1 MKVVNRQ
8 AIILGYSDHAHVVLD
23 ILISNMYTPIAYCDQ
38 EVKENNPYNLE
49 YLGSENDEIVLGHF
63 ASKSVFISIGDNHIR
78 ERIFN
83 YLQKNDIN
91 LPFIAHKSAIIS
103 PSAKLGQAS
112 IIMPGAVINAFAHI
126 GKAVICNSSSIIEH
140 GCMVGNFSHIAPG
153 AVLAGNV
160 KIGSSSFIGANS
172 VVKNG
177 IKIGDN
183 AIIGAGAVVVKD
195 VPDNSL
201 VYGNP
206 AKIV

>member
-1 MKVVNRQ
+1 
-8 AIILGYSDHAHVVLD
+8 
-23 ILISNMYTPIAYCDQ
+23 
-38 EVKENNPYNLE
+38 
-49 YLGSENDEIVLGHF
+49 
-63 ASKSVFISIGDNHIR
+63 
-78 ERIFN
+78 
-83 YLQKNDIN
+83 
-91 LPFIAHKSAIIS
+91 
-103 PSAKLGQAS
+103 
-112 IIMPGAVINAFAHI
+112 
-126 GKAVICNSSSIIEH
+126 
-140 GCMVGNFSHIAPG
+140 MVGNFSHIAPG